1 MTEEN
6 KQAANAENNG
16 PKMAFQKIYIKDVSF
31 EAPNAPQVFQEQG
44 QPNIKLNLNQKVDKL
59 DGNTYEVTLTATVT
73 CEVNEKN
80 AYLAEVAQAGIFSM
94 ENFEEQ
100 ALHQTLGIYCP
111 NVLFPY
117 VRQQVSDLITAGGFQ
132 PLLLQPVNFE
142 QMYQQQMQQAQQQAA
157 SETKQ

>member
-117 VRQQVSDLITAGGFQ
+117 VRQQVSELITAGGFQ

>member
-6 KQAANAENNG
+6 TQAANAETNG

-31 EAPNAPQVFQEQG
+31 ETPNAPQIFQEQG

-59 DGNTYEVTLTATVT
+59 DNTTFEVTLTATVT
-73 CEVNEKN
+73 CELNEKT

-117 VRQQVSDLITAGGFQ
+117 VRQEVSDLITAGGFQ

>member
-6 KQAANAENNG
+6 KQAANAEANG

-44 QPNIKLNLNQKVDKL
+44 QPNVKLNLNQKVEKL
-59 DGNTYEVTLTATVT
+59 DETTYEVTLTATVT

-117 VRQQVSDLITAGGFQ
+117 VRQEISALITAGGFQ

-142 QMYQQQMQQAQQQAA
+142 QMYHQQMQQAQQQAA

>member
-1 MTEEN
+1 
-6 KQAANAENNG
+6 
-16 PKMAFQKIYIKDVSF
+16 
-31 EAPNAPQVFQEQG
+31 
-44 QPNIKLNLNQKVDKL
+44 
-59 DGNTYEVTLTATVT
+59 
-73 CEVNEKN
+73 
-80 AYLAEVAQAGIFSM
+80 VAQAGIFSM

-117 VRQQVSDLITAGGFQ
+117 VRQEVSDLITAGGFQ